1 MQMIDTT
8 QAEKNADTVRAL
20 ASELEREEDLEG
32 AKLLR
37 LVADAYENYVQRE
50 AEFQQ
55 VRVDLAAV
63 REKLAVDRSQ
73 LERLR
78 ENIVSQLTQTAQA
91 LQ

>member
-1 MQMIDTT
+1 MIDTT